1 MHPSKNSKLRQKAEA
16 IYNKKKKNISHLST
30 VEIQSLFHELEVHQ
44 IELQMQNEELMQL
57 QNELEDEKANFKSL
71 YNDAPFG
78 YMTINDKQQI
88 TQANSTI
95 IEMLCGESTD
105 ILNKS
110 ITEFI
115 PWDDKDI
122 FYLFL
127 VKLKEDP
134 TKQSC
139 QLRLYTFTGIFIYVN
154 IEARIVD
161 SEHIRISIT
170 DVNEL
175 ITAKRKAEESDRLKS
190 AFLANIS
197 HEIRTPM
204 NGILGFSQLLK
215 EPNLISETQNHYIN
229 LIETSGRRMLSIIN
243 NIVDISKIEAGQ
255 MDVHFTKVNINEQ
268 LHFSQDFFIPEIE
281 SKNLKLVLKKK
292 LNSADALIST
302 DGEKLYAIL
311 NNLIKNAV
319 KYTKEGTIEYGCEVK
334 GNFLRFYVK
343 DTGIGIHKD
352 KQADIFERFI
362 QEGIENRDA
371 GDVSE
376 GAGLGLSISNAYVKM
391 LGGEMRIESKQ
402 GVGSTFSF
410 YILNNSVKE
419 TEKIIDVTYS
429 FADLV
434 AKTSTSK
441 ILIVEDDKISQF
453 LLKTMLS
460 KLKPEILIVSNG
472 LDAIETCRTNFDI
485 DVIFMD
491 IQIPKLNGYLAT
503 KEIRHFNKSVTIIAQ
518 SANGLTSDKKKA
530 INAGCNAH
538 LTKPIVKEELYD
550 LLFKYL
556 DNEI

>member
-1 MHPSKNSKLRQKAEA
+1 RRKNENISSLSKL
-16 IYNKKKKNISHLST
+16 
-30 VEIQSLFHELEVHQ
+30 EIEKIFHELEVHQ
-44 IELQMQNEELMQL
+44 IELQMQNEELLNIQRH
-57 QNELEDEKANFKSL
+57 LEEEKLKFISL
-71 YNDAPFG
+71 YDGAPFG

-95 IEMLCGESTD
+95 IKMLCGDTTD

-110 ITEFI
+110 ITEFV
-115 PWDDKDI
+115 PWDDKDT

-127 VKLKEDP
+127 IKLKDKQ

-139 QLRLYTFTGIFIYVN
+139 QLRLYTFKGNYIYVN
-154 IEARIVD
+154 IEALIQD
-161 SEHIRISIT
+161 NDDIRISIT
-170 DVNEL
+170 DVTEL
-175 ITAKRKAEESDRLKS
+175 IAAKKKAEESDRLKS
-190 AFLANIS
+190 AFLANMS

-204 NGILGFSQLLK
+204 NGIIGFTQLLK
-215 EPNLISETQNHYIN
+215 EPDLIGETQNHYIN
-229 LIETSGRRMLSIIN
+229 LIEKSGQRMLSIIN
-243 NIVDISKIEAGQ
+243 NIVDISKIEAGL
-255 MDVHFTKVNINEQ
+255 MDLQFTKVNVNEQ
-268 LHFSQDFFIPEIE
+268 LQFFQDFFIPEIE

-311 NNLIKNAV
+311 NNLIENAI
-319 KYTKEGTIEYGCEVK
+319 KYTKEGTIEYGCKVK

-343 DTGIGIHKD
+343 DTGIGIHRD

-376 GAGLGLSISNAYVKM
+376 GAGLGLSIANAYVKM

-410 YILNNSVKE
+410 YILNNSVRE